1 MIIKGNKV
9 VPSEGKFLK
18 LEDSINT
25 EFYLGDNVVEKNGK
39 LISVNLSNFDNVKEV
54 YPVNVGENTYF
65 ISSTEYGDIVTELIR
80 YKYSINQELA
90 LYANFCL
97 GKDIEENIQFQNWRK
112 MCKEVAKKLT
122 NE

>member
-97 GKDIEENIQFQNWRK
+97 GKDIEENIQF
-112 MCKEVAKKLT
+112 
-122 NE
+122 